1 MKITH
6 QLIIN
11 TYFLCVII
19 ITMVLF
25 SLAFNTITERL
36 FGNYPTKTKMY
47 YLEIFGI
54 WLILV
59 CVAFNIKIN
68 INRYGKDKITHY
80 IKENGEI
87 EKNDV
92 LYKQIDE
99 IEKMDLIIIIGFFA
113 IFIGSQQHSY
123 KEKLSLLNEDI
134 GIVTEIFE

>member
-11 TYFLCVII
+11 VYFLCVII

-25 SLAFNTITERL
+25 SFAFNTITKRL

-68 INRYGKDKITHY
+68 INHYGKDKITHY

-113 IFIGSQQHSY
+113 IFIGSQRHSY

-134 GIVTEIFE
+134 GIVSEIFE